1 VYHNHNVNPFG
12 WDGVEETSAYK
23 TAVSKWKKMKSNGE
37 VEHFDTHSVV
47 MSGLFTRESV
57 HKTCTSAFYL
67 TMPNSGE
74 GLSDREPKCLGGS
87 SSHIFL
93 QMFPPVTS
101 QQPYGWMYYIHKAAF
116 SAVISLHF
124 FLQPHDSHFH
134 AVCCVLIFILLF
146 NFMHLSYLSKIFNQS
161 EEKKCL

>member
-1 VYHNHNVNPFG
+1 MLHLMYHNHNVNPFG
-12 WDGVEETSAYK
+12 WDGVEETSAYN

-47 MSGLFTRESV
+47 MFGLFTSELL

-67 TMPNSGE
+67 MMPNSSE

-93 QMFPPVTS
+93 QMFPPVSS
-101 QQPYGWMYYIHKAAF
+101 QQPYG
-116 SAVISLHF
+116 
-124 FLQPHDSHFH
+124 
-134 AVCCVLIFILLF
+134 
-146 NFMHLSYLSKIFNQS
+146 
-161 EEKKCL
+161 